1 MYSGVVVFPDEI
13 EGLQE
18 KGRRVAVKKVNA
30 EGIMASLALIGDDG
44 EKVPNNFLE
53 AIKREIN
60 VLSSFRHPNII
71 RLVGYCLPPTQG
83 WKNSEQRM
91 KELCLVY
98 ELAPLGGLNAL
109 LKNDSKASMMLWQHR
124 LNIAVGAAK
133 GLCCMHNNIPDR
145 PAYHRDIKAANI
157 AIMDDYAA
165 KIIDCGLSK
174 YVPENSTEGLSLQSS
189 GSSRYGTPGYM
200 CPYYCKR
207 NMKFDARCEIFSFGI
222 LLLELTTGL
231 LQGYSDGNGNQIFL
245 EESMENDDTPLLSDR
260 RIKWPDGCVKEL
272 LSIAEQCVASY
283 QKRFQNMVTVM
294 RQLVSINKRFYTPTP
309 IEEDLIKRNSA
320 LKAMLQAIELKDE
333 VRNLLKREA
342 THVCQICFDTE
353 IPASKGAFCSNLAQP
368 HFFCGAAHN
377 DCFSDMVLSQAG
389 DQRAFDRNDTS
400 IVCAYCIALVPKV
413 RSSFDLSLIG
423 KQANGKALGAFVS
436 ASKDVVHAKGVVAQ
450 EKQQLEHRDEIQKLK
465 EEHIDD
471 KAMKMKVSAERHRL
485 KIIEDILTLHCPHP
499 TCNLAIIDF
508 DGCFAVQHREFGQG
522 IYKQGCGLY
531 FCGWCLK
538 KCETNKD
545 CHNHVKACEHSMHAG
560 SIHGTKDEFVRTHVE
575 RQRPLVQKYFQENVL
590 DIQEREAIKSA
601 LGNDLISLGIDI

>member
-1 MYSGVVVFPDEI
+1 MISEWTDNFNQEKKIGEGAFGSVFSCVVVFPDEI

-30 EGIMASLALIGDDG
+30 EGIMASLALNGDDG
-44 EKVPNNFLE
+44 GVPNNFLE

-60 VLSSFRHPNII
+60 VLSSFHHQNII
-71 RLVGYCLPPTQG
+71 RLVAYCLPPTQEL
-83 WKNSEQRM
+83 KNSEQRM

-157 AIMDDYAA
+157 AIMDDYTA

-174 YVPENSTEGLSLQSS
+174 YMPETSMEGLSLQSS
-189 GSSRYGTPGYM
+189 GSSRYGTLGYM
-200 CPYYCKR
+200 CPLYSKSSK
-207 NMKFDARCEIFSFGI
+207 MKYNARCEIFSFGI

-231 LQGYSDGNGNQIFL
+231 LQGYADENGNQIFL
-245 EESMENDDTPLLSDR
+245 EDLINDEESPLSADR
-260 RIKWPDGCVKEL
+260 RIKWPDGCVKKL

-294 RQLVSINKRFYTPTP
+294 SELVSISKEFYRPTH
-309 IEEDLIKRNSA
+309 IEEDLIKDNSA
-320 LKAMLQAIELKDE
+320 LKAKLQALELKDE

-342 THVCQICFDTE
+342 TYVCQICFDRE
-353 IPASKGAFCSNLAQP
+353 VPASKGGFCSNLDHP

-377 DCFSDMVLSQAG
+377 DCFSDMVLSQAS
-389 DQRAFDRNDTS
+389 DQSAFDRNDTS
-400 IVCAYCIALVPKV
+400 IVCAYCIALVPRA

-423 KQANGKALGAFVS
+423 KQANGKALGAFVN
-436 ASKDVVHAKGVVAQ
+436 AGKDVVHAKGVVAQ

-471 KAMKMKVSAERHRL
+471 KAMKMKVQINYLYLVE
-485 KIIEDILTLHCPHP
+485 KIKMSKKRNEMS
-499 TCNLAIIDF
+499 NL
-508 DGCFAVQHREFGQG
+508 
-522 IYKQGCGLY
+522 L
-531 FCGWCLK
+531 
-538 KCETNKD
+538 
-545 CHNHVKACEHSMHAG
+545 
-560 SIHGTKDEFVRTHVE
+560 
-575 RQRPLVQKYFQENVL
+575 
-590 DIQEREAIKSA
+590 
-601 LGNDLISLGIDI
+601 